1 MLVALGQGSHAL
13 AALLFGLLAGWQLV
27 RGERRRAMAV
37 LTLAFALTALW
48 AGLAAAL
55 GPEAI
60 LARAG
65 ESARNLGYLAFIF
78 MLLRGGLGAE
88 TRPFVTLLHLALL
101 IVGLSQIGFDL
112 VFGLLLEGQGLVAGA
127 YGATTML
134 HVIFAIGGLF
144 LLHALYAAAAPETRW
159 GIRLTVIALAAMWT
173 YDLNLYTFGWLG
185 GRVPVELLAL
195 RGVLMLGLVPSFAL
209 AMRRNALWKM
219 KLSRKVTFRSL
230 SLLAIG
236 AYFLVMFVVSQAI
249 ALFADDH
256 AAAIQAVFVFLMSA
270 GAILLLPSTRVR
282 GWLRVKLTK
291 HLFEHRYDYR
301 TEWIRFNST
310 LARPGDDAAPLD
322 ERVVRAIA
330 DITESPGGLL
340 LIPEGEGELV
350 AAARW
355 NWPTLEAPRRAG
367 AAELGHWLEAS
378 GHIVE
383 LEPLRSGNKGAGE
396 RAATLIPDWILAAA
410 HAWALVPLIHRN
422 RLAGAVLLER
432 PRIDRTLDWEDL
444 DLLRIAG
451 RQAASYLAEARG
463 QEDLAEAR
471 RFDEFNRRFA
481 FIMHDI
487 KNLVSQLSLVAR
499 NAERHADNPAFRAD
513 MIATL
518 QDSVG
523 KMNDLLARLA
533 PKQRIRGE
541 APRPIGLR
549 PVAKAIGAQKSAAHP
564 IEIAAG
570 EDCFALAD
578 PARLETA
585 LAHLVQ
591 NAIDASPT
599 GDPVRLT
606 IARDRGEARLAIAD
620 RGEGMSEAFIRDH
633 LFRPFNSS
641 KTGGFGIGA
650 FEARALI
657 GAMGGRLEVESRV
670 GEGSIFTIILPVAQ
684 AADGEPGVEGMVA

>member
-1 MLVALGQGSHAL
+1 MLEVLGQGSHAL

-27 RGERRRAMAV
+27 RGERRRAIAV

-60 LARAG
+60 LTRAG

-78 MLLRGGLGAE
+78 MLLRRGLGAE

-112 VFGLLLEGQGLVAGA
+112 VFGLLLAGQGMVAGA

-144 LLHALYAAAAPETRW
+144 LLHALYTAAAPEARW

-173 YDLNLYTFGWLG
+173 YDLNLYTFAWLG
-185 GRVPVELLAL
+185 GRAPVELLAL
-195 RGVLMLGLVPSFAL
+195 RGMLMLGLVPSFAL

-236 AYFLVMFVVSQAI
+236 AYFLAMFAVSQAI

-256 AAAIQAVFVFLMSA
+256 AAAIQAIFVFLMSA
-270 GAILLLPSTRVR
+270 GAILLLPSQRVR
-282 GWLRVKLTK
+282 GWLKVKLAK

-301 TEWIRFNST
+301 SEWIRFNST
-310 LARPGDDAAPLD
+310 LASPGDDAAPLD

-340 LIPEGEGELV
+340 MIPEGDGELV

-355 NWPTLEAPRRAG
+355 NWPTLEAPHRTG
-367 AAELGHWLEAS
+367 SAELGHWLEAS

-383 LEPLRSGNKGAGE
+383 LDPLRSGNKRAGD
-396 RAATLIPDWILAAA
+396 RVATLIPDWILAAA
-410 HAWALVPLIHRN
+410 HGWALVPLIHRD

-463 QEDLAEAR
+463 QEALAEAR

-499 NAERHADNPAFRAD
+499 NAERHADNPEFRAD

-541 APRPIGLR
+541 APRSIGLR
-549 PVAKAIGAQKSAAHP
+549 PVAKAIAAQKSAAHP

-578 PARLETA
+578 PGRLETA

-591 NAIDASPT
+591 NAIDASPS
-599 GDPVRLT
+599 GEPVRLT
-606 IARDRGEARLAIAD
+606 ITRDRGEARLAIAD

-657 GAMGGRLEVESRV
+657 GEMGGRLEVKSRA
-670 GEGSIFTIILPVAQ
+670 GEGSVFTIILPLAQ
-684 AADGEPGVEGMVA
+684 AAEGEPRVEGMVA